1 MATRAA
7 RISVPDGRADNA
19 RPEAPRVDM
28 EMFDPEFQHPG
39 LNTYHETGDIGALAD
54 AAFNDWSWIVYR
66 MATPDEMVRNRS
78 KQARVWMTK
87 AAGPLDLLEIQ
98 EQCGG
103 GTFEFWGYYGG
114 HLRTRIRQEVA
125 GPRKVFDV
133 VTPSPAAATTAA
145 PQPVTLTGGPSAFED
160 RITRMLEQQ
169 QQQLNAL
176 AASGKRD
183 GLGIADIFAI
193 ADRIAQRAQPAES
206 LGLAPVIDAFKE
218 GMALRAQVEGGPEK
232 STIEVVTE
240 KLAPVLERVLVHM
253 ATAARPAPP
262 RRPPGAP
269 APAAPG
275 TPPASVAEVVDETPS
290 PAATTDEGY
299 RWQAAIEALANA
311 VAVGDDPVDF
321 ADTLSRILNAQ
332 ELGMLRLGSPE
343 DVTAVLRK
351 RAGERFEI
359 LHRDEA
365 AAFVAAVLEEL
376 RNPSEP
382 E

>member
-7 RISVPDGRADNA
+7 RISVPDGRADGA

-133 VTPSPAAATTAA
+133 VTPQPAAAAPAA
-145 PQPVTLTGGPSAFED
+145 PQAVTLTGATSAFED
-160 RITRMLEQQ
+160 RITRLLEQQ

-183 GLGIADIFAI
+183 GLGIADIF
-193 ADRIAQRAQPAES
+193 
-206 LGLAPVIDAFKE
+206 AFKE

-262 RRPPGAP
+262 RRPPTAAP
-269 APAAPG
+269 PAAPG
-275 TPPASVAEVVDETPS
+275 APPASVAEVVDETPS